1 MAYVAVTGGQEA
13 IRQADRLSRYYRLK
27 EAEPLLAT
35 EAIHSQMRSLV
46 DRVMGEAGLYE
57 PRLAALALKQA
68 EGDPGEAVFLLRAYR
83 STLQR
88 NHYSRCLEA
97 DAMRPLRRI
106 SSSFRDLPGGQLLGP
121 TRDYTHRLLD
131 FSLHG
136 EREDDREAFMR
147 EFVPDP
153 EPDEERQTEVAK
165 AVELLKRQRL
175 VKPAD
180 RDTEAEPFDVTRQK
194 LTFPAPRSAKLQT
207 LARGETG
214 AMNALAYSSLRG
226 YGIVHPTLAELRVG
240 YVPVL
245 IDDPYGDGA
254 EDDPFYVGEMLVT
267 ETEAINE
274 MKKDKRSG
282 EPYLE
287 MGYGLVVGQNELK
300 AIAMA
305 VLERSLD
312 TEGSSPAQDEEF
324 VLTHIDCVEAAGYVS
339 HLKLPHYVS
348 FQSSLDR
355 LQKAAER
362 GNDSVGKGEEPN
374 DDGQQ

>member
-13 IRQADRLSRYYRLK
+13 IAQADRLSRYYRLK

-35 EAIHSQMRSLV
+35 EAIQTQMRLLV
-46 DRVMGEAGLYE
+46 DRIMGEAGLYE

-88 NHYSRCLEA
+88 NHYSRCLDTDE
-97 DAMRPLRRI
+97 MRPVRRI

-131 FSLHG
+131 FSLYEED
-136 EREDDREAFMR
+136 EREREAFLR
-147 EFVPDP
+147 EIAPNP
-153 EPDEERQTEVAK
+153 ALDEEQHTTVSK

-180 RDTEAEPFDVTRQK
+180 REAEEEPFDVTRQK

-214 AMNALAYSSLRG
+214 AMNALAYSSMRG
-226 YGIVHPTLAELRVG
+226 YGQVHPTLAELRIG
-240 YVPVL
+240 HVPVL

-254 EDDPFYVGEMLVT
+254 QDEPFYIGEMIVT

-274 MKKDKRSG
+274 MKKDERSG

-300 AIAMA
+300 TIAMA

-312 TEGSSPAQDEEF
+312 TKGSSPAQDEEF
-324 VLTHIDCVEAAGYVS
+324 VLTHIDCVEATGYVS

-355 LQKAAER
+355 LQKAAVHR
-362 GNDSVGKGEEPN
+362 NDFVSEGEEPD
-374 DDGQQ
+374 DDGQ